1 MKDLISNDSGNVTI
15 VGILSLLIVTLL
27 FYTRLESFL
36 KFEKYFTDEIQLAT
50 CAKYF
55 IKLQNSYTNKM
66 TKLNIGITT
75 AYVSSKS
82 QVPQVAVPAKIL
94 HASLKIY
101 QTKVRLTNK
110 LKIFNTKFCKYPQ
123 KLTLLLPI
131 FKNKRNIDGTLSY
144 KKSRWSQKLFSRYRV
159 IWIKNSAKSYYHKNK
174 SSIKTLAAPL

>member
-1 MKDLISNDSGNVTI
+1 M

-36 KFEKYFTDEIQLAT
+36 KFEKYFIDEIQLAT

-55 IKLQNSYTNKM
+55 LHLQSSYTNKM
-66 TKLNIGITT
+66 AKLNVAITA
-75 AYVSSKS
+75 AYISSKS

-101 QTKVRLTNK
+101 QTKVRFTNK
-110 LKIFNTKFCKYPQ
+110 LKIFNTKICKYPQ

-131 FKNKRNIDGTLSY
+131 YKSKRNIDGTLSY
-144 KKSRWSQKLFSRYRV
+144 KKNRWSQKLISRYRI
-159 IWIKNSAKSYYHKNK
+159 IWIKNNAQTHYHKNK
-174 SSIKTLAAPL
+174 SSIKTLAVPL